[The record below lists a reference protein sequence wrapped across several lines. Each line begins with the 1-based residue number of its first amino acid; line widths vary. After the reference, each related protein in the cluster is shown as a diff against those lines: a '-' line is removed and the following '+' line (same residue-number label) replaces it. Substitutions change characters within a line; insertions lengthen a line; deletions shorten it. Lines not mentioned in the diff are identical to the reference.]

1 MRLAF
6 WQARLVLTISQFA
19 ADGIVRALGVS
30 RQADPGGGRGAG
42 TRISQPPNQGE
53 VVRTAKRLGI
63 PKGARW
69 LVYVGGFSPHRRYVE
84 ALVRAHAALARES
97 EGGAPHLVLVGATT
111 GDAFFGED
119 FTRIRAAIDAGRGT
133 AALVHWTGFL
143 PDSAL
148 RLVHAGALALV
159 LPSMCEGFGLTAV
172 EAAASGAPVIA
183 TTESPLPQLLKGG
196 GLFIA
201 PGDLRRIWS
210 ARYASSPPTNQA
222 GCGWR
227 GARDIGRST

>member
-1 MRLAF
+1 M
-6 WQARLVLTISQFA
+6 
-19 ADGIVRALGVS
+19 
-30 RQADPGGGRGAG
+30 
-42 TRISQPPNQGE
+42 
-53 VVRTAKRLGI
+53 
-63 PKGARW
+63 
-69 LVYVGGFSPHRRYVE
+69 
-84 ALVRAHAALARES
+84 RAHAALARES

-119 FTRIRAAIDAGRGT
+119 FTRIRAAIDAGRN

-172 EAAASGAPVIA
+172 EAADSGAPVIA

-201 PGDLRRIWS
+201 PGIFDDLVGALRLVATDEPGRLRMARCARHRALDLTWERTAS
-210 ARYASSPPTNQA
+210 AVLAALREA
-222 GCGWR
+222 
-227 GARDIGRST
+227 AR